1 MMQQTSG
8 ESTLSTR
15 GPSAPQSIAV
25 PPSLAGTPWFSSNAH
40 GPLFRNPW
48 SSPPI
53 PGPRELIRWR
63 TTKNPFRQVKRQ
75 QRPLPVVED
84 ASTNFESIS
93 SALKAL
99 WVGHATL
106 LFEVDGRR
114 VLVDPIFGRA
124 GGVVARCT
132 AAPVD
137 VAGLPR
143 VDVVCITHGHHDH
156 LDRRALRAIAERFG
170 DEVLFAV
177 PLGLE
182 RVLPS
187 ACRRVVC
194 FDWWQTLPIG
204 DGVEIVFVPAQHWH
218 RRGLFDQNRAL
229 WGGWVVRGTRAA
241 YHSGDTGYF
250 DGFSAIGGAVGPL
263 DVAVLPLGAYEP
275 TWFMS
280 SQHMAPECSV
290 RAFDA
295 LGARHFL
302 GMHWGTYDL
311 SDEPIDEGPR
321 RLDALIE
328 GRADAGRFWVA
339 RHGATFSVGSAGQ
352 GALSHRH
359 EHPPRE
365 PS

>member
-1 MMQQTSG
+1 MQQSRE
-8 ESTLSTR
+8 ESTLSPRLGDTPR
-15 GPSAPQSIAV
+15 AIPV
-25 PPSLAGTPWFSSNAH
+25 PHALVGSPWFASNAH

-48 SSPPI
+48 NSPPI

-63 TTKNPFRQVKRQ
+63 TTKNPFRQVKRR

-84 ASTNFESIS
+84 ARAHFE
-93 SALKAL
+93 AAPGELKAL

-124 GGVVARCT
+124 GGVVARST
-132 AAPVD
+132 AAPFD
-137 VAGLPR
+137 AAGLPR

-156 LDRRALRAIAERFG
+156 LDRRALRAVAERFG
-170 DEVLFAV
+170 DDVLFAV

-187 ACRRVVC
+187 NCRRVVR
-194 FDWWQTLPIG
+194 FDWWQSLAIG

-218 RRGLFDQNRAL
+218 RRGLLDQNRAL
-229 WGGWVVRGTRAA
+229 WGGWVVRGTRSA

-250 DGFSAIGGAVGPL
+250 DGFAPIGQAVGAL

-280 SQHMAPECSV
+280 SQHMGPEYSV

-321 RLDALIE
+321 RLDALI
-328 GRADAGRFWVA
+328 ADRPDADRFWVA
-339 RHGATFSVGSAGQ
+339 RHGATFSVDAAGQ
-352 GALSHRH
+352 GALTHRH

-365 PS
+365 T